1 MPADQYSQKNVYLT
15 FNSPLGRD
23 KLLLDSIKGSEA
35 ISELFEYD
43 LQLFSPDSSLNAKK
57 IIGKS
62 CTAVIKQNDGSSRE
76 INGIV
81 SRFYQ
86 AGRNKRLCI
95 YGATL
100 RPSLWLLTLSK
111 DCCIFQNKSIPE
123 IIESILKNH
132 NIRNYEKSLKGV
144 YKKIDY
150 IVQYN
155 ETAFEFI
162 SRLMEEYGIFYFFKH
177 ANKLDK
183 IVIADDS
190 NAHTTCPG
198 IGKGSI
204 RYVPGNEREWS
215 DSKIISECIFND
227 RVTTGQVALDDYNF
241 ETPTLDLKVSVKGNP
256 SKNVQYEYPARFQK
270 TADGKKLA
278 RIRMEELELHCRNAE
293 GQSPCHAFVSGHK
306 FKLVNFYR
314 KDFNDDYVITRVSH
328 FASRE
333 EYSNTFEAIPSE
345 VPFRP
350 QRITR
355 KPVIPG
361 AQTALVVGPKGK
373 ETWTDKYGRV
383 KVQFHW
389 DKIGKKDDKSSC
401 WIRVSQGWAGK
412 KWGAF
417 FLPRIGMEVVVE
429 FLDGDPDRPLV
440 TGAVYNGK
448 QSLPYPLP
456 AKDTVSTIK
465 TNTSEGGK
473 GFNEIRME
481 DKKGKEEIF
490 IQAEKDMKSRIK
502 NDRTI
507 IVDKGDENHTITK
520 GKRTLVVEKGNE
532 DHSVGG
538 TRKLEIKKSEQH
550 INKDKFTHTVD
561 GNYTL
566 TVKGNLKIDVKGT
579 ISVTSGKSATYKSKT
594 GTTIQAG
601 TGLTTKAGTSH
612 TSKAGTGMK
621 LDAKTSLSGKGGI
634 STKIEGGTKTDI
646 KSGAMLNIKAGATLK
661 TEGGAMHQAKS
672 GGIMQV
678 QGALVKIN

>member
-1 MPADQYSQKNVYLT
+1 M
-15 FNSPLGRD
+15 
-23 KLLLDSIKGSEA
+23 
-35 ISELFEYD
+35 
-43 LQLFSPDSSLNAKK
+43 
-57 IIGKS
+57 
-62 CTAVIKQNDGSSRE
+62 
-76 INGIV
+76 
-81 SRFYQ
+81 
-86 AGRNKRLCI
+86 
-95 YGATL
+95 
-100 RPSLWLLTLSK
+100 
-111 DCCIFQNKSIPE
+111 
-123 IIESILKNH
+123 
-132 NIRNYEKSLKGV
+132 
-144 YKKIDY
+144 
-150 IVQYN
+150 
-155 ETAFEFI
+155 
-162 SRLMEEYGIFYFFKH
+162 
-177 ANKLDK
+177 
-183 IVIADDS
+183 
-190 NAHTTCPG
+190 
-198 IGKGSI
+198 
-204 RYVPGNEREWS
+204 
-215 DSKIISECIFND
+215 
-227 RVTTGQVALDDYNF
+227 
-241 ETPTLDLKVSVKGNP
+241 KV
-256 SKNVQYEYPARFQK
+256 
-270 TADGKKLA
+270 
-278 RIRMEELELHCRNAE
+278 
-293 GQSPCHAFVSGHK
+293 
-306 FKLVNFYR
+306 
-314 KDFNDDYVITRVSH
+314 
-328 FASRE
+328 
-333 EYSNTFEAIPSE
+333 
-345 VPFRP
+345 
-350 QRITR
+350 
-355 KPVIPG
+355 
-361 AQTALVVGPKGK
+361 
-373 ETWTDKYGRV
+373 RV

-448 QSLPYPLP
+448 QSLPYSLP
-456 AKDTVSTIK
+456 AMDTVSTIK

-507 IVDKGDENHTITK
+507 IVDKGDEKHTITK